1 MSARFECRLCGYE
14 YDDEDDTPYRKCPC
28 CGYKE
33 EREENDCIRR
43 N

>member
-1 MSARFECRLCGYE
+1 MRFECRLCGCQWE
-14 YDDEDDTPYRKCPC
+14 DEDDTPYRKCEW

-43 N
+43 IIL